1 MEAELVMKK
10 EELHGKYKSEY
21 QKRIIERFAD
31 TIPEYIYP
39 PNDDASRKNYDIYM
53 SFICLLE
60 APEQY
65 QTADKVIDYLEKNPP
80 VNEDM
85 LRSMM
90 MSMGQKPSEKK
101 IRQMMQ
107 QMKNQGKK

>member
-1 MEAELVMKK
+1 
-10 EELHGKYKSEY
+10 
-21 QKRIIERFAD
+21 
-31 TIPEYIYP
+31 
-39 PNDDASRKNYDIYM
+39 
-53 SFICLLE
+53 
-60 APEQY
+60 
-65 QTADKVIDYLEKNPP
+65 
-80 VNEDM
+80 M

>member
-1 MEAELVMKK
+1 MVSTGIVVLIAIIALLIGAVGGFF
-10 EELHGKYKSEY
+10 LARKYM
-21 QKRIIERFAD
+21 Q
-31 TIPEYIYP
+31 
-39 PNDDASRKNYDIYM
+39 
-53 SFICLLE
+53 
-60 APEQY
+60 
-65 QTADKVIDYLEKNPP
+65 DYFKKNPP